1 MKYIT
6 IRNGNFMFIN
16 NLIGPV
22 IETPIS
28 LAGKRFIKWGPTGF
42 EGEQVCHDE
51 NNVPQG
57 WTLAYDLDLMIE
69 GTPYRFTI
77 QGGVIRYGF
86 KIYLAELASRKLAL
100 ENTPTRIS
108 VVTKNGRSFPQFEM
122 AHTSCIFDY

>member
-1 MKYIT
+1 MKYLT

-16 NLIGPV
+16 HLVGPV
-22 IETPIS
+22 IETPIT

-51 NNVPQG
+51 NKVPQG

-69 GTPYRFTI
+69 GESYRFTI

-86 KIYLAELASRKLAL
+86 KTYLAELASRKLAL
-100 ENTPTRIS
+100 ENTPARIS
-108 VVTKNGRSFPQFEM
+108 VVTKNKRSFPHFEV
-122 AHTSCIFDY
+122 APTGCIFDY